1 MEMII
6 VKKCFALVSIFLAV
20 SLMLAPCAFAWK
32 WTTHSKV
39 VDAVYY
45 SMPYD
50 KKVKLNLA
58 VMRDGSND
66 PDEKFHDT
74 RCHGFPSSYTRASTW
89 LSKGKS
95 AYQSKNYRYASY
107 CFGVASHYI
116 SDTYSAPHCVSGE
129 SSYYHTKYEAQA
141 TYMTPKVSYTGG
153 SLYSIMKSGSY
164 KGKTDWN
171 SWMRTKSRS
180 YVQSDLNRGTSASY
194 MAIKNAMA

>member
-1 MEMII
+1 MNL
-6 VKKCFALVSIFLAV
+6 KKCFALVSVFLAV
-20 SLMLAPCAFAWK
+20 SLMMAPCAFAWK

-50 KKVKLNLA
+50 KRVKLNLA

-74 RCHGFPSSYTRASTW
+74 RCHSFASSYYRASTW

-95 AYQSKNYRYASY
+95 AYKSKNYRYASY

-116 SDTYSAPHCVSGE
+116 VDTYSAPHCVSGE
-129 SSYYHTKYEAQA
+129 SSYYHTKYESQA
-141 TYMTPKVSYTGG
+141 TYMTPKISYTSG
-153 SLYSIMKSGSY
+153 SLYSNMRSGYY
-164 KGKTDWN
+164 KGKTDWS
-171 SWMRTKSRS
+171 SWMRTKSKS
-180 YVQSDLNRGTSASY
+180 YIQYDLNRGTSASY